1 MRFNP
6 PLVLLTA
13 AFSSL
18 VACSAQA
25 TTLECRQLPSLL
37 ESFGRNHYNKKGV
50 DKELQKRTA
59 EKFVNAIDMSHT
71 MLLDKEATALKTD
84 LVQVFDTMRS
94 GDCSAITDA
103 YRIIVKRAEEDKKLA
118 EQLLGPTYKI
128 DETVELLSEAEKRPY
143 AKTPEERAELA
154 KKMMHFQMANYL
166 YVTGLSMDAAK
177 KQLIHRYELVIK
189 RLKEREQKGQLPT
202 MFAEVYAESLDP
214 HSSYMSSET
223 LAEFQIQM
231 RLSLEGIGAAL
242 RSEDGTTIIETLVP
256 GGQAEKSNA
265 LQPKD
270 KIIAVAQEGEKPVA
284 TIDMDLKD
292 VVKMIRGK
300 KGTKVTLSIMRDSGA
315 TPKRF
320 DVTIVRDKI
329 DVAEQAAKLTY
340 ENKKVGDKNYKIGV
354 IDLPSF
360 YGGGGEEG
368 GRSSYADMKR
378 LVIEAREAKVD
389 GLVIDLSRNGGGLL
403 DDAVKIA
410 GLFIKKG
417 GVVATKSTSGSVEV
431 LADEDDE
438 TQYNG
443 PLVLMTSPASAS
455 ASEILAGALRDYRR
469 AVIVGSEHTFGKGTV
484 QVLLPLPGELGAMK
498 VTTGMF
504 FLPGGVSTQRV
515 GVAANVKVPSALDS
529 IEIGEGSLDYS
540 LAPESVEPFL
550 ASTINSNEPG
560 QKWRPIDDA
569 TVAKLTEK
577 SNARVAKD
585 PLMTEIKKELEESKK
600 NDKTV
605 KIAELMKK
613 SGKDKPDEKDKNGK
627 TKYDRY
633 HDAST
638 AEGVNI
644 ALDLI
649 TAQPATALTQQSGR

>member
-1 MRFNP
+1 MRLNP

-59 EKFVNAIDMSHT
+59 EQFVNVIDQSHT
-71 MLLDKEATALKTD
+71 MLLEKEATALKTD
-84 LVQVFDTMRS
+84 LLQVFDTMKS
-94 GDCSAITDA
+94 GDCSVITDA

-118 EQLLGPTYKI
+118 EQLLGPNYKI
-128 DETVELLSEAEKRPY
+128 DETVELLSDAEKRPY

-154 KKMMHFQMANYL
+154 KKMMHFQMANYQL
-166 YVTGLSMDAAK
+166 TGLSTDAAK

-202 MFAEVYAESLDP
+202 MFAEVYASALDP

-265 LQPKD
+265 LQVKD
-270 KIIAVAQEGEKPVA
+270 KIIAVAQDGEKPVA

-300 KGTKVTLSIMRDSGA
+300 KGTKVTLTILRDGP
-315 TPKRF
+315 TTKRF

-340 ENKKVGDKNYKIGV
+340 ENKKVGDKTYKIGV

-368 GRSSYADMKR
+368 GRSSYGDMKR
-378 LVIEAREAKVD
+378 LVTEARDAKVD

-469 AVIVGSEHTFGKGTV
+469 AVIAGSEHTFGKGTV

-560 QKWRPIDDA
+560 QRWRPIDDA
-569 TVAKLTEK
+569 TVAKLSEK
-577 SNARVAKD
+577 SSARVAKD
-585 PLMTEIKKELEESKK
+585 PLMIEIKKELEESKK
-600 NDKTV
+600 NDKML
-605 KIAELMKK
+605 KIAELLKK